1 MGAWDFV
8 IGILIGIVLACMSYV
23 VQTSRKPAIRA
34 IYSGA
39 IARSTVRRHP
49 NQQRFL
55 RKVGRQIQIFKL
67 AGYMFFGT
75 IASVESKIRDLL
87 EEKNF
92 QEHPIRFLII
102 DLVHVNGIDFSAA
115 EAFTRMRRLLSAKN
129 VEMILSGVDAESDVG
144 QGLRAVGVWGDN
156 DKIQVFHDLN
166 AALEACENELLTAF
180 YFHRDELAMRK
191 PDAPVYLGM
200 PNLPARYSCL
210 MTDNEQRCPDSE
222 A

>member
-23 VQTSRKPAIRA
+23 VQTSQKPAIRA

-55 RKVGRQIQIFKL
+55 RKVGPQIQVFKL
-67 AGYMFFGT
+67 VGYMFFGT
-75 IASVESKIRDLL
+75 IASVESKIRSLL

-92 QEHPIRFLII
+92 QKQPIRFLIV
-102 DLVHVNGIDFSAA
+102 DLLYVNGVDFSAA

-129 VEMILSGVDAESDVG
+129 VEMILSSVRSESGVGRE
-144 QGLRAVGVWGDN
+144 LRAVGVWGDN
-156 DKIQVFHDLN
+156 DKIQVFQDLN
-166 AALEACENELLTAF
+166 AALEACENEFLRAF
-180 YFHRDELAMRK
+180 YLHRDELAQRK
-191 PDAPVYLGM
+191 HNPPMHLGKAQS
-200 PNLPARYSCL
+200 LVRHQSA
-210 MTDNEQRCPDSE
+210 
-222 A
+222 